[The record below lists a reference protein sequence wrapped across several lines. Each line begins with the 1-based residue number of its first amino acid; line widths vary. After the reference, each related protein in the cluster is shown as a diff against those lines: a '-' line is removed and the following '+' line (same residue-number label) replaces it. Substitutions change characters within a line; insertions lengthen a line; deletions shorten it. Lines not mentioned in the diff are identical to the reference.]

1 MAAEVPMPI
10 DTLVRKTR
18 ERLLALTEK
27 LFFIAPALLR
37 LTVGMIFVVTGW
49 GKLHTLDKVTEYFG
63 SLGIPMPGFN
73 ARLAACT
80 EFFGAILMMAGLGTR
95 LVALPMGFTM
105 VVAILTAKREELDGL
120 NALLGFEEWHYLV
133 MCIVLVLIGPGPLS
147 LDALIARRFA
157 RPTQPMPRPMISDVS
172 A

>member
-1 MAAEVPMPI
+1 MSIEM
-10 DTLVRKTR
+10 LVRKTR
-18 ERLLALTEK
+18 ERLLALTGK
-27 LFFIAPALLR
+27 LFFIAPLLLR
-37 LTVGMIFVVTGW
+37 LTVGVIFVVTGW
-49 GKLHTLDKVTEYFG
+49 GKLHTLDKVTEYFA
-63 SLGIPMPGFN
+63 SLNIPMPGFN

-80 EFFGAILMMAGLGTR
+80 EFFGAILMMVGLGTR

-120 NALLGFEEWHYLV
+120 GTLLGFEEWHYLV

-157 RPTQPMPRPMISDVS
+157 RPTTPVPKPMLADTNV
-172 A
+172 